1 VFHQFEHIAI
11 TTRGNA
17 PTQISLLSRL
27 HALSIATATT
37 LTLLAL
43 PTAYAASFNCK
54 AASAKKFPE
63 KAICTSPDLSSL
75 DDQVDKL
82 HTKWRGAL
90 KTQDGVEAA
99 RDEQTNWLSI
109 RDKCGCDE
117 VCLIDAYD
125 GRAQE
130 LTQAVGETYE
140 FKRPNSGDDY
150 LKSRASKWEKPGRHT
165 VKVLKKDVDVVE
177 VDRSG
182 GFFTA
187 IDVKVSGNRVNFY
200 DVKVIYGNNE
210 EDHLQVRRVVEKGGE
225 TGPMK
230 LNLDKYKGR
239 VIKKIELN
247 YQSGSWFRG
256 RARVLIESQ
265 HG

>member
-1 VFHQFEHIAI
+1 MIKSTSIAI
-11 TTRGNA
+11 A
-17 PTQISLLSRL
+17 ASLF
-27 HALSIATATT
+27 AG
-37 LTLLAL
+37 LLAGAASAQ
-43 PTAYAASFNCK
+43 TASFNCK
-54 AASAKKFPE
+54 AASAKKCPE
-63 KAICTSPDLSSL
+63 KAICTSTDLASL
-75 DDQVDKL
+75 DVQVDKL
-82 HTKWRGAL
+82 YTKWRGAL

-99 RDEQTNWLSI
+99 RDEQTYWLSV
-109 RDKCGCDE
+109 RDKCGCNE

-130 LTQAVGETYE
+130 LTKAVGETYE
-140 FKRPNSGDDY
+140 AKRPNSGGEY
-150 LKSRASKWEKPGRHT
+150 LKSRATKWEKLGTHT

-177 VDRSG
+177 VGRSG

-187 IDVKVSGNRVNFY
+187 INVKVSGNRVNFY

-230 LNLDKYKGR
+230 LNLEKYKGR
-239 VIKKIELN
+239 VIKKIELS

-256 RARVLIESQ
+256 RARVLIEGQ